1 MIRLHNHQ
9 AVLRIAKNSMNAYKK
24 RNILIIS
31 AIILTTLLITAVFT
45 TGFSINQTIERTYM
59 KTVGSDFHGSFKYL
73 TPQEAEQLTKHPAI
87 REYGQSVSVGEIV
100 DEQLKG
106 YSVELKQINQQIV
119 NHGFI
124 KFQAGGLP
132 KTEQD
137 IVLNT
142 WTLDLL
148 NIPHKLGEKVRLPVN
163 INGQIV
169 TKDFLVAGFYEANQY
184 IAMAGLGYVSEA
196 FVESNLSHID
206 PVETRKTG
214 TYTNTVNLDVML
226 NNSWN
231 IEEKLQKVMDETD
244 VKTSYGVNWA
254 YTTVSLSEN
263 MTSIIPFLVL
273 IIITMLS
280 GYLLIYNIFY
290 ISVIRDIRFYGLLK
304 TIGTTP
310 KQLKKLITLQAN
322 RLYVIALPIGL
333 ALGYGVGM
341 WLSPMMMSISD
352 IKEGIVYSVNPMI
365 FLGAALFSYLTVR
378 IAASKPGR
386 LASKISPIE
395 AVKYSGMTMAGKK
408 KVKTST
414 QGARLPKMAL
424 RNLFRQKKK
433 LVLMLSS
440 LSLSILLFSI
450 IYIVISSI
458 NVNTYVN
465 SFIAGDFVITESTS
479 SSAEMTTT
487 ENDHGLTEEIGQ
499 ALESIEGVQRADRVY
514 LQENLIAID
523 DSIQAVLQPIAEQEN
538 AKEPIYREIL
548 NQGKVWRD
556 LYGISEGWFNLIS
569 KQDIVA
575 GTLDREKFASGKYII
590 VTEGYLG
597 NQHQSYYQ
605 PGDIVTLTEQGESY
619 EVLAVISLDAIYAAG
634 NKKYTPAG
642 FKIFMLTEKMKQLAK
657 DAKLLSIT
665 LQVDEHMKDQVE
677 LALQSITKAS
687 SDLVVKSRDDYKAEL
702 NGFIRVFETIGYS
715 LSFIIAF
722 IGVLNYV
729 NTMLTSVLTRRNEFA
744 VMESVGMTKKQ
755 VKKLLLFE
763 GIISILLT
771 GGLMCTLGML
781 VIYLVAKGLT
791 DQIEFTEFEMT
802 IWPTSIALIIL
813 LFLSILVTLIA
824 YRSLSKKTVV
834 ERLREVE

>member
-1 MIRLHNHQ
+1 MIRLQNRQ
-9 AVLRIAKNSMNAYKK
+9 AVLRIAKNSMNAQKK

-59 KTVGSDFHGSFKYL
+59 KTVGSDFHGVFKYL
-73 TPQEAEQLTKHPAI
+73 TPQEAEQLSKHPAI
-87 REYGQSVSVGEIV
+87 HKYGKSVSVGEIV

-106 YSVELKQINQQIV
+106 YSVELKQIDQQIV
-119 NHGFI
+119 NNGFI

-132 KTEQD
+132 NTEQD

-148 NIPHKLGEKVRLPVN
+148 NIPHKLGEKVRLQINV
-163 INGQIV
+163 NGQIV
-169 TKDFLVAGFYEANQY
+169 TKDFQVAGFYEADQY

-196 FVESNLSHID
+196 FVEGYLSHID

-214 TYTNTVNLDVML
+214 TYTNNVNLNVML

-231 IEEKLQKVMDETD
+231 IEEKLLKIMEETG
-244 VKTSYGVNWA
+244 VKTVYGVNWA
-254 YTTVSLSEN
+254 YTAVSLSEN
-263 MTSIIPFLVL
+263 LASIIPFLVL

-341 WLSPMMMSISD
+341 WLSPMMMSISN
-352 IKEGIVYSVNPMI
+352 IEEEIVYSVHPMI

-479 SSAEMTTT
+479 SSAQETS
-487 ENDHGLTEEIGQ
+487 ENDNGLTEEIGQ
-499 ALESIEGVQRADRVY
+499 ALESIDGVQRADRVY
-514 LQENLIAID
+514 LQESSIAID
-523 DSIQAVLQPIAEQEN
+523 DTIQAVLQPIAEQEN
-538 AKEPIYREIL
+538 AKEPIYRSIL
-548 NQGKVWRD
+548 NQGKVWSD

-590 VTEGYLG
+590 ITEGYMG

-605 PGDIVTLTEQGESY
+605 PGDVVTLTEQGQSY
-619 EVLAVISLDAIYAAG
+619 EVLAVLSLDAIYAAG
-634 NKKYTPAG
+634 NKTYTPAG
-642 FKIFMLTEKMKQLAK
+642 FKIYMPTEEMKKLAK

-665 LQVDEHMKDQVE
+665 LHAEEHKKEQVE
-677 LALQSITKAS
+677 RTLQSITKAS
-687 SDLVVKSRDDYKAEL
+687 SDLVVKSRDDYNAEL
-702 NGFIRVFETIGYS
+702 NGFIRVFQTIGYS

-722 IGVLNYV
+722 IGVLNYI

-771 GGLMCTLGML
+771 GGLMCTIGMI
-781 VIYLVAKGLT
+781 VIYFVAKGLT
-791 DQIEFTEFEMT
+791 DQIDFTEFEMT
-802 IWPTSIALIIL
+802 IWPTFLALIIL
-813 LFLSILVTLIA
+813 LILSIIVTLVA
-824 YRSLSKKTVV
+824 YRSLSKKTIV